1 LSDGALLKG
10 SLVHLLV
17 EDFFIEYADNWRE
30 QDDDALDQWARQK
43 MDVLIRE
50 QGAVLIQ
57 PGRDV
62 EAEQLKDTGAIALQ
76 RLLGHMNTASVA
88 KVEVEKRKES
98 AVGGETFIGFI
109 DLLVNQTDGTET
121 VSDMNWGG
129 LNGRRDEIRN
139 NLAIQLATYGWLRRQ
154 NDAELWPDHGFFI
167 IVNTQLLMTNKNHF
181 SLATEV
187 QTTDGGS
194 LAELWKKVELT
205 LAWRQQQLKLG
216 QVELPVPGIAQDRIL
231 EPAEGGLTIKD
242 SLSPWSDYTHLSGW
256 E

>member
-1 LSDGALLKG
+1 M
-10 SLVHLLV
+10 HLLV

-88 KVEVEKRKES
+88 KVEVEKRQES

-109 DLLVNQTDGTET
+109 DLLVTHTDGTET
-121 VSDMNWGG
+121 VIDMKWGG